1 MFKKGTVNAL
11 LFHQK
16 LEGPAAWITFALPH
30 FFENFT
36 PDQMCSTGWLGLEM
50 MVLLAQPQANWAL
63 LLKVF

>member
-1 MFKKGTVNAL
+1 VFKKGTVNAL

-36 PDQMCSTGWLGLEM
+36 PDQTCSAGWLGLEM